1 MQFVICKSK
10 EKGSRMIYFDNAATT
25 GKKPLGVIKAVNS
38 AFYELS
44 ANPGRG
50 GHRASLKVAEA
61 VFNVRKKVAALFGA
75 KGEENIIFTPSC
87 TAAINYTLKGILKP
101 NDGLVISS
109 LEHNS
114 VTRPAETLKKSG
126 VEVSVAEVIFGDKE
140 ATVRSFERAIKPN
153 TKVVLCT
160 HASNVTGEIMPIE
173 AIGEL
178 CRKKGIIFVV
188 DAAQTAGVL
197 PIDVSKMNIDF
208 LCIAPHKGLYAP
220 MGTGNLIANKL
231 IESPLIEGGTGVNS
245 ALSIQPDEYP
255 ERLES
260 GTLNIPGII
269 GIGAGIDF
277 INAKGIENIYKIELE
292 LAKYIYE
299 GLKKIS
305 GCILYT
311 PLPQYGSFVPVISFN
326 IRGITAS
333 DTADLLDKANIAV
346 RAGLH
351 CAPFAHKRLGT
362 IENGT
367 VRISPAIFNT
377 KNEADYL
384 IRALKSIRAK
394 QKI

>member
-1 MQFVICKSK
+1 MV
-10 EKGSRMIYFDNAATT
+10 YFDNAATT

-50 GHRASLKVAEA
+50 GHKASLKVSEA
-61 VFNVRKKVAALFGA
+61 VYEVRKKVADLFGV
-75 KGEENIIFTPSC
+75 KGEEKVIFTPSC
-87 TAAINYTLKGILKP
+87 TASINYVLKGILSQ

-114 VTRPAETLKKSG
+114 VTRPAETLKKLG
-126 VEVSVAEVIFGDKE
+126 VEVTVAEVIFGDAE
-140 ATVRSFERAIKPN
+140 ATVRSFERAIKSN
-153 TKVVLCT
+153 TKAVLCT
-160 HASNVTGEIMPIE
+160 HASNVTGEVMPIKQ
-173 AIGEL
+173 IGDL
-178 CRKKGIIFVV
+178 CREKGIIFIV

-197 PIDVSKMNIDF
+197 PIDVEKMNIDY
-208 LCIAPHKGLYAP
+208 LCVAPHKGLYAP
-220 MGTGNLIANKL
+220 MGTGILIANKK
-231 IESPLIEGGTGVNS
+231 IKNPLIEGGTGVNS
-245 ALSIQPDEYP
+245 ALLFQPEEYP

-260 GTLNIPGII
+260 GTINVPGIV

-277 INAKGIENIYKIELE
+277 INLKGIQNIYKNELD
-292 LAKYIYE
+292 LAKYIYN
-299 GLKKIS
+299 GLKNIS

-311 PLPQYGSFVPVISFN
+311 PVPEFGKYVPVISFN
-326 IRGITAS
+326 IIGISSS
-333 DTADLLDKANIAV
+333 DVADFLDTKNIAV
-346 RAGLH
+346 RGGLH

-362 IENGT
+362 IENGA

-384 IRALKSIRAK
+384 IRALKSLRAK

>member
-1 MQFVICKSK
+1 
-10 EKGSRMIYFDNAATT
+10 MIYFDNAATT
-25 GKKPLGVIKAVNS
+25 GKKPLGVIKAVTN
-38 AFYELS
+38 AFYDLS

-50 GHRASLKVAEA
+50 GHKASLKAAEA
-61 VFNVRKKVAALFGA
+61 VYGVRKKVAFMFGA
-75 KGEENIIFTPSC
+75 KNETNVIFTPSC
-87 TAAINYTLKGILKP
+87 TAAINYVLKGILKP
-101 NDGLVISS
+101 KDGLIISS

-114 VTRPAETLKKSG
+114 VTRPAETLRKMG
-126 VEVSVAEVIFGDKE
+126 VEVTVSEVIFGDKE
-140 ATVRSFERAIKPN
+140 ATVRSFERAIKSN
-153 TKVVLCT
+153 TKAVLCT

-173 AIGEL
+173 QIGEL
-178 CRKKGIIFVV
+178 CQKRGIIFIV

-197 PIDVSKMNIDF
+197 PIDVGKMNIDF

-220 MGTGNLIANKL
+220 MGTGILIANKS
-231 IESPLIEGGTGVNS
+231 IEYPLIEGGTGVNS
-245 ALSIQPDEYP
+245 ALSVQPNEYP

-260 GTLNIPGII
+260 GTINLPGIV

-277 INAKGIENIYKIELE
+277 VKSKGCENIYKSEIEL
-292 LAKYIYE
+292 ARYIYN

-311 PLPQYGSFVPVISFN
+311 PLPEYGSFVPVISFN
-326 IRGITAS
+326 IRGLSAS

-346 RAGLH
+346 RGGLH

-362 IENGT
+362 IESGT

>member
-1 MQFVICKSK
+1 
-10 EKGSRMIYFDNAATT
+10 MIYFDNAATT
-25 GKKPLGVIKAVNS
+25 GKKPLGVIKAVTN

-50 GHRASLKVAEA
+50 GHKASLKTAEA
-61 VFNVRKKVAALFGA
+61 VFNVRKKAATLFGA
-75 KGEENIIFTPSC
+75 KGEESVIFTPSC
-87 TAAINYTLKGILKP
+87 TAAINYVLKGILKS

-114 VTRPAETLKKSG
+114 VTRPAETLKKAG
-126 VEVSVAEVIFGDKE
+126 VDVTVAEVIFGDKE

-153 TKVVLCT
+153 TKAVLCT

-173 AIGEL
+173 QIGEL

-197 PIDVSKMNIDF
+197 PIDVGKMNIDF

-220 MGTGNLIANKL
+220 MGTGILIACKN
-231 IESPLIEGGTGVNS
+231 IEHPLIEGGTGVNS
-245 ALSIQPDEYP
+245 ALSFQPDEYP

-260 GTLNIPGII
+260 GTLNIPGIV

-277 INAKGIENIYKIELE
+277 ITNKGIENIYKTELE
-292 LAKYIYE
+292 LAKYIYS
-299 GLKKIS
+299 GLKKIP

-311 PLPQYGSFVPVISFN
+311 PMPEYGGFVPVISFN
-326 IRGITAS
+326 IRGISAS

-346 RAGLH
+346 RGGLH
-351 CAPFAHKRLGT
+351 CAPYAHKRLGT
-362 IENGT
+362 IESGT

-377 KNEADYL
+377 KKEADFL
-384 IRALKSIRAK
+384 ISALNSISNKVRRRK
-394 QKI
+394 

>member
-1 MQFVICKSK
+1 
-10 EKGSRMIYFDNAATT
+10 MIYFDNAATT

-50 GHRASLKVAEA
+50 GHKASLKASEA
-61 VFNVRKKVAALFGA
+61 IFNVRKKVASLFGA
-75 KGEENIIFTPSC
+75 KGEEKVIFTPSC
-87 TAAINYTLKGILKP
+87 TAAINYVLKGILKP

-114 VTRPAETLKKSG
+114 VTRPAETLKKMG
-126 VEVSVAEVIFGDKE
+126 VEVAVAEVIFGDQA

-153 TKVVLCT
+153 TKAVLCT

-173 AIGEL
+173 KLGEL
-178 CRKKGIIFVV
+178 CSSKGIIFIV

-197 PIDVSKMNIDF
+197 PIDVGKMNIDF
-208 LCIAPHKGLYAP
+208 LCVAPHKGLYAP
-220 MGTGNLIANKL
+220 MGTGILVAEKKIDNPI
-231 IESPLIEGGTGVNS
+231 IEGGTGVNS
-245 ALSIQPDEYP
+245 ALSVQPEEYP

-260 GTLNIPGII
+260 GTLNLPGIV

-277 INAKGIENIYKIELE
+277 INSKGISNIYKTEME
-292 LAKYIYE
+292 LAKYIFN
-299 GLKKIS
+299 GIKKVP

-311 PLPQYGSFVPVISFN
+311 PTPELNSFVPVISFN
-326 IRGITAS
+326 IRGMSST
-333 DTADLLDKANIAV
+333 DTADLLDKSNIAV
-346 RAGLH
+346 RGGLH

-362 IENGT
+362 IESGT

-377 KNEADYL
+377 KREADFL
-384 IRALKSIRAK
+384 ISTLYAISTKVRYKR
-394 QKI
+394 